1 MPSNLSWF
9 YIELFCSINI
19 LRFIINIVNIN
30 TTSTIIIITST
41 FIFTIIIGIIVIS
54 SY

>member
-30 TTSTIIIITST
+30 TTSTIIITST